1 MADQWRPWPGELPV
15 LDMAPCRAAL
25 VVAPH
30 PDDEVLGAGGLMRT
44 LRRAGVTVDVVA
56 VTDGEASH
64 RGSPTVGP
72 AQVIRLRVGET
83 VHAYRE
89 LGLDPRRRRRLGLPD
104 SHVADCAG
112 ELEDHLR
119 ALLTGR
125 PGLWCIAPWWHD
137 GHPDHNAT
145 GRAALAA
152 SSACGILLLGYL
164 VSSYHHGEPPEI
176 PSDGAVRLP
185 LDADLQHRKRAALAR
200 YVSQLQPLSRHPAD
214 TPVLSAAA
222 VAASTGPEE
231 VFVTAP
237 GLGAGGETGDHFE
250 AARRD

>member
-1 MADQWRPWPGELPV
+1 MADQRRSWSGEFPV
-15 LDMAPCRAAL
+15 LDVAPCRAAL

-30 PDDEVLGAGGLMRT
+30 PDDEVLGAGGLMWT
-44 LRRAGVTVDVVA
+44 LRRAGAAVDVVA

-72 AQVIRLRVGET
+72 AEVIRLRIAET
-83 VHAYRE
+83 ARAYRE
-89 LGLDPRRRRRLGLPD
+89 LGLDPRHRRRLGLPD
-104 SHVADCAG
+104 SRVADCAG
-112 ELEDHLR
+112 ELQDHLR

-125 PGLWCIAPWWHD
+125 PGLWCVAPWWHD

-152 SSACGILLLGYL
+152 SSACDVPLLGYL
-164 VSSYHHGEPPEI
+164 VSSNHHGEHPDI
-176 PSDGAVRLP
+176 PSGRTVRLP
-185 LDADLQHRKRAALAR
+185 LGPDLQHRKRAALAR

-214 TPVLSAAA
+214 TPVLSPAA
-222 VAASTGPEE
+222 VAASTGPDE

-237 GLGAGGETGDHFE
+237 GRGGGG
-250 AARRD
+250 